1 MASNEVLA
9 SAKSHQR
16 DEQTDKAG
24 LTELPPAKLRAL
36 LNEFAT
42 TNDEIADRLDAELTR
57 LAKEQLIP
65 PAPDTDPNND
75 EPYMVGSSATMLHSY
90 DRIRRFAKTEASVL
104 ITGESGTGKE
114 LAALAIHE
122 RSNRSS
128 GPFAAINCAGLPT
141 TLITS
146 ELFGYEKGAFTGANQ
161 RHIGRI
167 EAANGGTVFLD
178 EIGDLP
184 LELQPHL
191 LRFLQEQTIERL
203 GSTRLIKV
211 NVRIIAATNQNL
223 KHEIENGRFRE
234 DLFFRLKVLT
244 LHMPPLRERN
254 EDIALLAS
262 FFLKKF
268 QKEMQITGTDF
279 TFSEDGLAALSKY
292 DWPGNVRELI
302 SRVREAV
309 IMSDRPIISA
319 ADLNL
324 PAQPEPAVSTGPE
337 TATGTPPDTSAPDA
351 HQTLEEA
358 RARMEI
364 GLIQTALARNNHNVS
379 RTASELGVSRV
390 TLYRLMEKHGMRS
403 DTP

>member
-1 MASNEVLA
+1 MASNEALA
-9 SAKSHQR
+9 SSRTCPR
-16 DEQTDKAG
+16 DERISEAS
-24 LTELPPAKLRAL
+24 LRELSPAKLRAL
-36 LNEFAT
+36 LSEFAA
-42 TNDEIADRLDAELTR
+42 TNDEIADRLDAELIR
-57 LAKEQLIP
+57 LTKEQSEAQP
-65 PAPDTDPNND
+65 GPND
-75 EPYMVGSSATMLHSY
+75 EPYMVGSSPAMLRSY
-90 DRIRRFAKTEASVL
+90 DRIRRFAKTEAAVL

-122 RSNRSS
+122 RSSRSAGS
-128 GPFAAINCAGLPT
+128 FAAINCAGLPT

-203 GSTRLIKV
+203 GSTRPVKV
-211 NVRIIAATNQNL
+211 NVRIIAATNQKL
-223 KHEIENGRFRE
+223 EREIEKGRFRE
-234 DLFFRLKVLT
+234 DLFFRLKVLS
-244 LHMPPLRERN
+244 LHMPPLRERH

-268 QKEMQITGTDF
+268 QKEMQIASPDL
-279 TFSEDGLAALSKY
+279 TFSEDGLAALRAY
-292 DWPGNVRELI
+292 NWPGNVRELI

-309 IMSDRPIISA
+309 IMSDRPIITA

-324 PAQPEPAVSTGPE
+324 PARTAASAQTIADSRPHNAVPV
-337 TATGTPPDTSAPDA
+337 APDA
-351 HQTLEEA
+351 NLTLEEA
-358 RARMEI
+358 RAHMEEE
-364 GLIQTALARNNHNVS
+364 LIQTALSRNNHNVS
-379 RTASELGVSRV
+379 RTASELGISRV
-390 TLYRLMEKHGMRS
+390 TLYRLMEKHGMRT
-403 DTP
+403 DAP